1 MEFKIL
7 HECTIN
13 AIPPVYLC
21 KLAFFRSNTLLSTQ
35 ICTILFTMLCTVIL
49 RWSSQESQMDSAW
62 LIVAQH
68 PAQWLHLEEFLGH
81 LSFRTPVQVE
91 QWSTSENSIIMFS
104 NAIKDSHICLK
115 NEGSRST
122 FAMHLF
128 FYLKHKC
135 IFNILFLCAPSNLHN
150 YLGLTDYRN
159 TINVVFDKDEY
170 VGRT

>member
-1 MEFKIL
+1 MNVSYKWS
-7 HECTIN
+7 T
-13 AIPPVYLC
+13 
-21 KLAFFRSNTLLSTQ
+21 TLT
-35 ICTILFTMLCTVIL
+35 
-49 RWSSQESQMDSAW
+49 QMDSAW

-68 PAQWLHLEEFLGH
+68 PAVEKGEHKKNMEIRQIWTRAYKKNRTDFVNYVGTNDSLPQWLHLEEFLGH

>member
-1 MEFKIL
+1 MNVSYKWS
-7 HECTIN
+7 T
-13 AIPPVYLC
+13 
-21 KLAFFRSNTLLSTQ
+21 TLT
-35 ICTILFTMLCTVIL
+35 
-49 RWSSQESQMDSAW
+49 QMDSAW

-68 PAQWLHLEEFLGH
+68 PAVEKGEHKKNMEIRQIWTRAYKKNRTYFVNYVGTNDSLPQWLHLEEFLGH

-104 NAIKDSHICLK
+104 NAIKDSYICLK